1 MKVKI
6 VYNNLKD
13 RELVELV
20 KFKTPFFVEYIDVN
34 TKNGKKEGYKIKSEF
49 SARKNPFIVVYDDE
63 DKFIKCYW
71 SEINNACQS
80 FIDDYNNDCKN

>member
-6 VYNNLKD
+6 VYSNPKD
-13 RELVELV
+13 KELV
-20 KFKTPFFVEYIDVN
+20 KLVKFSTPFFIEYIDTE

-49 SARKNPFIVVYDDE
+49 GARKNPFVVVYDDE

-71 SEINNACQS
+71 SENNNACQS
-80 FIDDYNNDCKN
+80 FINDYK